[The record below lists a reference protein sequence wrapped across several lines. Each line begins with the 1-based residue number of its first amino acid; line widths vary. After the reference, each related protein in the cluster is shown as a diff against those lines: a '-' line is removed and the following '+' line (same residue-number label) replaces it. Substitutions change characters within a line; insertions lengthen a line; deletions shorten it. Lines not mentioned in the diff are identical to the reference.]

1 MSRAWGRLRPVVASI
16 VGLALGACGGAGGGA
31 VSGVYTNADGNT
43 SIEFLK
49 DGKAHFSLHG
59 LGGECTYTQSGK
71 NVVLT
76 CDGETTEFTIGDDG
90 ALAGPPD
97 GFMTRMKKKE

>member
-1 MSRAWGRLRPVVASI
+1 MSRALDRLRPVVASI
-16 VGLALGACGGAGGGA
+16 VGLGLTACGAGAGG

-71 NVVLT
+71 QVVLT

-97 GFMTRMKKKE
+97 GFMSRMKKKE